1 MADQQNQN
9 QLRLQSQDAIAVSR
23 SRTAIGVGSSTPA
36 YSPRRFGALEIPFS
50 ARFAFMVAEIT
61 GLLFVALTTFYIFAV
76 PRSLTR
82 GGQIMTMISD
92 VSKRALDIT
101 GALIGLALSSP
112 FFIIIPLLVKLE
124 SRGPV
129 FYSQVRVG
137 QNRRNSHRRYH
148 AELRGVTDDR
158 RRERRRQDYM
168 GRVFKVYKFRTMVV
182 DAESK
187 SGPVWAT
194 KSDPRITR
202 IGRFLRKTRIDEIP
216 QFWCVL
222 KGDMSLV
229 GPRPERPHFVSELSG
244 KIDGYAGRLETKPG
258 LTGLSQVEVGYDSS
272 IASVA
277 RKVETDLRYIRN
289 QSIWLDFK
297 ILLQTVVVVITGK
310 GAN

>member
-1 MADQQNQN
+1 
-9 QLRLQSQDAIAVSR
+9 
-23 SRTAIGVGSSTPA
+23 
-36 YSPRRFGALEIPFS
+36 
-50 ARFAFMVAEIT
+50 
-61 GLLFVALTTFYIFAV
+61 
-76 PRSLTR
+76 
-82 GGQIMTMISD
+82 MTMISE
-92 VSKRALDIT
+92 VSKRALDVF
-101 GALIGLALSSP
+101 GALFGLALASP
-112 FFIIIPLLVKLE
+112 LFIIIPILIKLE

-129 FYSQVRVG
+129 FYSQIRVG
-137 QNRRNSHRRYH
+137 QNRRNGSRRYH
-148 AELRGVTDDR
+148 SELCGMTEDR
-158 RRERRRQDYM
+158 RRDRRRQDYL

-194 KSDPRITR
+194 KGDPRITR

-222 KGDMSLV
+222 KGDMALV

-244 KIDGYAGRLETKPG
+244 RIEGYAGRLETKPG
-258 LTGLSQVEVGYDSS
+258 LTGLAQVESGYDSS

-289 QSIWLDFK
+289 QSIWLDLK